1 MSNATVYP
9 HMVANRLA
17 QPSLRE
23 QSKGFSPRMLGWA
36 EVLRAILAIARL
48 QCNFMGSA
56 RIALPTR
63 QQR

>member
-1 MSNATVYP
+1 
-9 HMVANRLA
+9 MVANRLA

-23 QSKGFSPRMLGWA
+23 RSKGFSPRMLGRA
-36 EVLRAILAIARL
+36 EVPRAILAIARL
-48 QCNFMGSA
+48 QYNFMGSA